1 MSYNPYNIEGKRVLI
16 TGASSGIGRATAIE
30 CAKLGATCVLVG
42 RNEAR
47 LQETLSLLEGEN
59 HTSIIADVTTTE
71 GRAVIVAQSGQLDG
85 VVCNAGINKTAPI
98 YFLKEEEVDEV
109 MTTNATAPMMLI
121 HDLVTK
127 RCVKVK
133 ASIVF
138 TSSIDAVTPAIST
151 AAYGAS
157 KAALTNFMK
166 VCAKELAPRL
176 IRSNAI
182 MPGMVET
189 PILAEMRMT
198 DEELEADK
206 QNYPLKRYG
215 QPEEIAWAIIYL
227 LSDAAAWVTGSV
239 LTIDGG
245 CSIR

>member
-1 MSYNPYNIEGKRVLI
+1 MSYNPYTLEGKRILI

-30 CAKLGATCVLVG
+30 CAKLGATCILIG
-42 RNEAR
+42 RNEVR
-47 LQETLSLLEGEN
+47 LQETLSQLEGEG
-59 HTSIIADVTTTE
+59 HSSIVADVTTSD
-71 GRAVIVAQSGQLDG
+71 GRNAIVAQCGQLDG
-85 VVCNAGINKTAPI
+85 VICNAGINKTAPI
-98 YFLKEEEVDEV
+98 YFLKEEELDEV
-109 MTTNATAPMMLI
+109 MATNATAPMMLI

-127 RCVKVK
+127 RCVKAK

-227 LSDAAAWVTGSV
+227 LSDAAAWITGSV